1 MIFMEIGLP
10 TFISFYYFYPPYQ
23 QPWNISAS
31 PIVLSVLYPKNKSQ
45 TLIDNTGFFL
55 KLFACFVNSVKMAVF
70 GPRNQH

>member
-31 PIVLSVLYPKNKSQ
+31 PIVLS
-45 TLIDNTGFFL
+45 
-55 KLFACFVNSVKMAVF
+55 
-70 GPRNQH
+70 GPLSKEQITNPH